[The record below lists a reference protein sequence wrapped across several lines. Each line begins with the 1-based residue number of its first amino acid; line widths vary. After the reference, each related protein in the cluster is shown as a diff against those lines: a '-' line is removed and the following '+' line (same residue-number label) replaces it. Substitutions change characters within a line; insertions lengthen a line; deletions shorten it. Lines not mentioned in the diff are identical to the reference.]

1 MNKYKKLIYNSGL
14 MLIGNIGSKLL
25 VFLLLPFYTKYLTP
39 ELYGELNMITA
50 LMNFFTPILTLE
62 IAASVFRF
70 SNQKS
75 NEEQNEIL
83 ISSLFGII
91 PFMMVFLIL
100 GKFIT
105 VYFKIDY
112 LLNYYLIISIIFLIS
127 YMNSILKE
135 NLRTNSKI
143 KIYSLIGIIETF
155 CTVILNVILVPKYK
169 ILGMFYSQVIAL
181 TLISLILIYF
191 TKLYKKI
198 FISYFN
204 VKIIKEM
211 LSYSLPLIPNAV
223 IWWIIGLSDRFFLKY
238 YFGFSEVG
246 LYSLANKFPMVL
258 TIIFNIFYS
267 SFQISALEEYKS
279 EEYNKFFNNIFEII
293 NFILLSCTIAIIF
306 IIKPLI
312 EVLISDNYG
321 EVWKFVPLLLIA
333 NLFSS
338 YAAILGVNYLALKN
352 SKGVLKSSA
361 IAMITNVI
369 LNIVLIPKYSI
380 YGASVAT
387 ILSYVVLF
395 FIRKKD
401 SKKLINLEVDYK
413 FYFVNIIPV
422 LMFIILI
429 SDINEYKKYLFMGVS
444 ILVFLVFEYKKIN
457 IVLNY
462 LKKYIK
468 GLKVWRK

>member
-100 GKFIT
+100 GKFIA

-293 NFILLSCTIAIIF
+293 NFILISCTVAIIF

-312 EVLISDNYG
+312 KTLISNNYG

-361 IAMITNVI
+361 IAMIINVV
-369 LNIVLIPKYSI
+369 LNIILIPKYSI

-401 SKKLINLEVDYK
+401 SKKLINLDVDYK
-413 FYFVNIIPV
+413 FYFVNLIPI
-422 LMFIILI
+422 LMFFILI
-429 SDINEYKKYLFMGVS
+429 SNMIEYKKYLIMGIS
-444 ILVFLVFEYKKIN
+444 ILIFLSLQYKKIN
-457 IVLNY
+457 IILNY
-462 LKKYIK
+462 LKNR
-468 GLKVWRK
+468 LKN

>member
-1 MNKYKKLIYNSGL
+1 MNKYKKLFYNSGL

-62 IAASVFRF
+62 IATSVFRF

-75 NEEQNEIL
+75 VKEQNEIL
-83 ISSLFGII
+83 ISSLLGII
-91 PFMMVFLIL
+91 PFMLVFLTL
-100 GKFIT
+100 GKFI
-105 VYFKIDY
+105 VIYFKIDY
-112 LLNYYLIISIIFLIS
+112 LLNYYLIISIIFLIT
-127 YMNSILKE
+127 YMNNILKE

-155 CTVILNVILVPKYK
+155 CTVISNVILVPKYK
-169 ILGMFYSQVIAL
+169 ILGMFYSQIIAL

-204 VKIIKEM
+204 IKTIKEM

-279 EEYNKFFNNIFEII
+279 KGYNKFFNNIFEII
-293 NFILLSCTIAIIF
+293 NFILILCTVAIIF

-312 EVLISDNYG
+312 EILISDNYG

-361 IAMITNVI
+361 IAMIINVV
-369 LNIVLIPKYSI
+369 LNIILIPKYNI
-380 YGASVAT
+380 YGASIAT

-413 FYFVNIIPV
+413 FYFGNLVPI
-422 LMFIILI
+422 LMFVVLI
-429 SDINEYKKYLFMGVS
+429 SGMNEYQKYLLMGISVL
-444 ILVFLVFEYKKIN
+444 IFLLFQYKKIN
-457 IVLNY
+457 MISNY
-462 LKKYIK
+462 LKNKLRDK
-468 GLKVWRK
+468 K

>member
-39 ELYGELNMITA
+39 KLYGELNMITA

-91 PFMMVFLIL
+91 PFMLVFLIL
-100 GKFIT
+100 GRFIV

-169 ILGMFYSQVIAL
+169 ILGMFYSQIMAL

-204 VKIIKEM
+204 IKTIKEM

-258 TIIFNIFYS
+258 TIAFNIFYS
-267 SFQISALEEYKS
+267 SFQISALEEYRSK
-279 EEYNKFFNNIFEII
+279 EYNKFFNNIFEII
-293 NFILLSCTIAIIF
+293 NFILISCTVAIIF

-312 EVLISDNYG
+312 EISISDNYG
-321 EVWKFVPLLLIA
+321 EVWRFVPLLLIA

-413 FYFVNIIPV
+413 FYFVNLIPI
-422 LMFIILI
+422 LMFIVLI
-429 SDINEYKKYLFMGVS
+429 SGINEYRKYLFMLVL
-444 ILVFLVFEYKKIN
+444 ILVFLVLQYKKIN
-457 IVLNY
+457 IT
-462 LKKYIK
+462 LKILRNKLIREK
-468 GLKVWRK
+468 

>member
-91 PFMMVFLIL
+91 PFMLVFLIL
-100 GKFIT
+100 GRFIV

-169 ILGMFYSQVIAL
+169 ILGMFYSQIMAL

-204 VKIIKEM
+204 IKTIKEM

-258 TIIFNIFYS
+258 TIVFNIFYS
-267 SFQISALEEYKS
+267 SFQISALEEYRSK
-279 EEYNKFFNNIFEII
+279 EYNKFFNNIFEII
-293 NFILLSCTIAIIF
+293 NFVLISCTVAIIF

-312 EVLISDNYG
+312 EISISDNYG
-321 EVWKFVPLLLIA
+321 EVWRFVPLLLIA

-361 IAMITNVI
+361 IAMIANVI

-413 FYFVNIIPV
+413 FYFVNLIPI
-422 LMFIILI
+422 LMFITLIL
-429 SDINEYKKYLFMGVS
+429 DINEYKKYLFMFVL
-444 ILVFLVFEYKKIN
+444 ILIFLTFQYKKIN
-457 IVLNY
+457 AVLKHFM
-462 LKKYIK
+462 KKL
-468 GLKVWRK
+468 GE